1 MVEVYLGL
9 GSNLGDREKNIAQA
23 LELLGERGRVVAV
36 SPLHETDPVGLTGP
50 LFLNAV
56 GLYQTELGP
65 QELLSFI
72 KGIEARLGRKPG
84 PSPRPIDI
92 DILIYGELA
101 IKSENL
107 TIPHPRLAER
117 AFVLVPLAE
126 LAPELVVPGRGEKV
140 SQLLARVSRDG
151 VRPWAPEKATRG
163 QRNV

>member
-1 MVEVYLGL
+1 VVEVYLGL

-23 LELLGERGRVVAV
+23 LELLGEGGSVVAV
-36 SPLHETDPVGLTGP
+36 SPLCETDPVGLTGP

-56 GLYQTELGP
+56 CSFVTELGP
-65 QELLSFI
+65 HELLSFI
-72 KGIEARLGRKPG
+72 KGIEARLGRKPVL
-84 PSPRPIDI
+84 SSRPIDI
-92 DILIYGELA
+92 DILVYGDLA
-101 IKSENL
+101 MKSETL

-140 SQLLARVSRDG
+140 SQLLARVSREG
-151 VRPWAPEKATRG
+151 VRRWAPEKAMKG

>member
-9 GSNLGDREKNIAQA
+9 GSNLGDRERNIAQA

-36 SPLHETDPVGLTGP
+36 SSFYETDPVGLTGP

-56 GLYQTELGP
+56 CSFVTELGP
-65 QELLSFI
+65 HELLSFI
-72 KGIEARLGRKPG
+72 KGIEARLGRKAG
-84 PSPRPIDI
+84 PVSRPVDI
-92 DILIYGELA
+92 DILIYGELVM
-101 IKSENL
+101 KSEAL

-117 AFVLVPLAE
+117 TFVLVPLAE

-140 SQLLARVSRDG
+140 SQLLARVSREG
-151 VRPWAPEKATRG
+151 ARRWAPEKAMKG

>member
-36 SPLHETDPVGLTGP
+36 SPLYETDPVGLTGP

-56 GLYQTELGP
+56 CSFLTELGP
-65 QELLSFI
+65 HELLSFI
-72 KGIEARLGRKPG
+72 KGIEARLGRKPAF
-84 PSPRPIDI
+84 SPRPIDI
-92 DILIYGELA
+92 DILIYGELTM
-101 IKSENL
+101 KGETL
-107 TIPHPRLAER
+107 TIPHPRLVER

-126 LAPELVVPGRGEKV
+126 LAPELVVPGRGERV
-140 SQLLARVSRDG
+140 SQLLARVSREG
-151 VRPWAPEKATRG
+151 VRRWAPEKAMKG

>member
-9 GSNLGDREKNIAQA
+9 GSNLGDRAKNIARA

-36 SPLHETDPVGLTGP
+36 SSLYETDPVGLAGP

-72 KGIEARLGRKPG
+72 KGIEARLGRKPVL
-84 PSPRPIDI
+84 PPRPIDI

-101 IKSENL
+101 IKSESL

-126 LAPELVVPGRGEKV
+126 LAPELVVPGRGKKV
-140 SQLLARVSRDG
+140 SQLLAKVSREG
-151 VRPWAPEKATRG
+151 VRRWAPEKAMKG
-163 QRNV
+163 QRDV

>member
-9 GSNLGDREKNIAQA
+9 GSNLGDRAKNIARA

-36 SPLHETDPVGLTGP
+36 SSLYETDPVGLTGP

-92 DILIYGELA
+92 DILTYGELA
-101 IKSENL
+101 LRSGTL

-140 SQLLARVSRDG
+140 SRLLAKVSREG
-151 VRPWAPEKATRG
+151 VRPWAPEKAMKG

>member
-1 MVEVYLGL
+1 MVDVYLGL

-36 SPLHETDPVGLTGP
+36 SPLYETDPVGLTGP

-56 GLYQTELGP
+56 CFFLTELGP
-65 QELLSFI
+65 YELLSFI
-72 KGIEARLGRKPG
+72 KVIEARLGRKPG
-84 PSPRPIDI
+84 LSRLIDI
-92 DILIYGELA
+92 DILIYGEMVMR
-101 IKSENL
+101 SESL

-126 LAPELVVPGRGEKV
+126 LAPELVVPGRGKKV
-140 SQLLARVSRDG
+140 SQLLAKVSREG
-151 VRPWAPEKATRG
+151 VRRWAPEKAMKG

>member
-9 GSNLGDREKNIAQA
+9 GSNLGDRERNIAQA

-36 SPLHETDPVGLTGP
+36 SSLYETEPVGLTGP

-65 QELLSFI
+65 HELLSFI
-72 KGIEARLGRKPG
+72 KGIEARLGRKTVLA
-84 PSPRPIDI
+84 SRPIDI

-101 IKSENL
+101 MKSETL
-107 TIPHPRLAER
+107 TIPHPHLVER

-126 LAPELVVPGRGEKV
+126 LAPELVVSGTGQKV

-151 VRPWAPEKATRG
+151 VRRWAPEKAMKG
-163 QRNV
+163 QRDV

>member
-56 GLYQTELGP
+56 CLYQTELGP

-72 KGIEARLGRKPG
+72 KGIEARLGRKPVL
-84 PSPRPIDI
+84 SPRPIDI

-101 IKSENL
+101 MKSGTL

-117 AFVLVPLAE
+117 AFALVPLAE

-140 SQLLARVSRDG
+140 SQLLARVSREG
-151 VRPWAPEKATRG
+151 VRPWAPEKVMKG
-163 QRNV
+163 